1 MKIIEFFS
9 DILRGIFGFFYG
21 TDRAKETGNEAPTLK
36 RSKLNRNAA
45 SFSNRETAAD
55 ESFPTKQFR
64 FRKTAPKAFWVFT
77 VIEGIDRGRQFVGAA
92 PELRIGRQAE
102 NHICLRD
109 PKISRFHALIKLKDS
124 HLIIKDL
131 QSTNG
136 TMINDTKIERSKL
149 NSGDLIRMGDTVIRV
164 TQEKR

>member
-1 MKIIEFFS
+1 MKIIELLS
-9 DILRGIFGFFYG
+9 DILRRIFRSSSG
-21 TDRAKETGNEAPTLK
+21 TAKRNEAGDEAPTLK
-36 RSKLNRNAA
+36 WSRNNRNAV
-45 SFSNRETAAD
+45 SLNRETAA
-55 ESFPTKQFR
+55 EEPCTTKQFR
-64 FRKTAPKAFWVFT
+64 FRKKGPNAVWVFT
-77 VIEGIDRGRQFVGAA
+77 VIEGIDRGRQFIGAT

-136 TMINDTKIERSKL
+136 TMINDTKIVRSKL
-149 NSGDLIRMGDTVIRV
+149 NSGDLIKMGDTVIRV